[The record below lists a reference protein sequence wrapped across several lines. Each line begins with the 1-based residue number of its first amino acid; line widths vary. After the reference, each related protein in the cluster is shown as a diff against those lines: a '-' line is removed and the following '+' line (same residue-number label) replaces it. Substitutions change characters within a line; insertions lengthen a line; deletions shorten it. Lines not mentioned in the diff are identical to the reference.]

1 MVPPVTMSP
10 DAWDESPYFSPVP
23 IQYSSGFSETRAMRI
38 SDRVESRVSPTF
50 VTESSS
56 NQSMFNAMSK
66 DDSPGSNV
74 RALS

>member
-1 MVPPVTMSP
+1 
-10 DAWDESPYFSPVP
+10 
-23 IQYSSGFSETRAMRI
+23 MRI
-38 SDRVESRVSPTF
+38 SDRVESRVFFTF